1 MRTLFVATA
10 AFAALVMVAPIGNAH
25 AAPYDS
31 EARQPSPM
39 GMAVYACG
47 GFYPVDKKTGDAVIE
62 TAAADDAD
70 AASGSDRW
78 STLDDKRAILAM
90 HCLALEMDRL
100 AANSQR
106 SGDTVAVQ
114 KARGQALRA
123 RAMEASLQA
132 SDPEAKRMAETTL
145 SLNAPPI
152 SHRGEVKVI
161 VSPPASPAHAHV
173 DPYSK
178 QGLTQLMNGG
188 PWTTPFAAV
197 PR

>member
-1 MRTLFVATA
+1 VASLHEWQVRDDPAPQDRAAWGKDTTMRTLFVATA

-90 HCLALEMDRL
+90 HCLA
-100 AANSQR
+100 
-106 SGDTVAVQ
+106 V
-114 KARGQALRA
+114 
-123 RAMEASLQA
+123 
-132 SDPEAKRMAETTL
+132 
-145 SLNAPPI
+145 
-152 SHRGEVKVI
+152 
-161 VSPPASPAHAHV
+161 
-173 DPYSK
+173 
-178 QGLTQLMNGG
+178 
-188 PWTTPFAAV
+188 
-197 PR
+197 